1 MFDNVD
7 NLPVFMDIVSQN
19 ELHAFSSMIIANMP
33 YPPLP
38 VVVLNDET
46 QSESMASS
54 HDIWQRAIIADYI
67 NQTTKEHDKTLEL
80 KKNILNELMYAM
92 QTFVVNLT
100 LDERHNKKMH
110 ETNIAKV
117 YEIFCASFRNYFLQ
131 FYSNTSQDL
140 RFYSMHHVAATDK
153 VVAQAQ
159 SHLKAS
165 FLLHSETDKCLSNN
179 YKDIISMYAFELG
192 DFDDVDK

>member
-1 MFDNVD
+1 MFDNAD

-38 VVVLNDET
+38 MVVLNDET
-46 QSESMASS
+46 QAESMASS
-54 HDIWQRAIIADYI
+54 HDIWQRAIIADYM
-67 NQTTKEHDKTLEL
+67 NQTVKDSKALEL
-80 KKNILNELMYAM
+80 KKNILNELMYSIQA
-92 QTFVVNLT
+92 FVANLT
-100 LDERHNKKMH
+100 AQEKHNKKMH
-110 ETNIAKV
+110 DNNIVKV
-117 YEIFCASFRNYFLQ
+117 YEIFCASFRKYFLQ

-140 RFYSMHHVAATDK
+140 RFYPVWHVAATDK

-165 FLLHSETDKCLSNN
+165 FMLHAETDKCLTNN
-179 YKDIISMYAFELG
+179 YKDIISMYVFELG
-192 DFDDVDK
+192 DFAEVAK

>member
-1 MFDNVD
+1 MN
-7 NLPVFMDIVSQN
+7 IASQN

-46 QSESMASS
+46 QAESMASS

-67 NQTTKEHDKTLEL
+67 NQTIKQHDRALEL
-80 KKNILNELMYAM
+80 KKNILTDLMYAM
-92 QTFVVNLT
+92 QTVVGDLT
-100 LDERHNKKMH
+100 CEERDNKKLH

-117 YEIFCASFRNYFLQ
+117 YEIFCASFRKYFLQ
-131 FYSNTSQDL
+131 SYSNTSQDL
-140 RFYSMHHVAATDK
+140 RFYPVCHVAAADK

-165 FLLHSETDKCLSNN
+165 FMLHAETDKCLTNN

-192 DFDDVDK
+192 DFAEDDK